1 MSSWLGW
8 IFIAMHL
15 VAGVGQALV
24 AMHRLLVVVA
34 SPVAEYG
41 PYGAWAS
48 VAEALELS
56 CSIAW
61 GIFLDQGL
69 NLCPLHWQAAST

>member
-8 IFIAMHL
+8 IFIAR
-15 VAGVGQALV
+15 QALV

-61 GIFLDQGL
+61 GSSWTRD
-69 NLCPLHWQAAST
+69 